1 MLITYG
7 KDKKHDISREKFLEI
22 IDNIGILDCNKYNE
36 KRLLLE
42 NKCFF

>member
-22 IDNIGILDCNKYNE
+22 IDIRFFDTFLLKLKKRQIT
-36 KRLLLE
+36 KRL
-42 NKCFF
+42 